1 MAIFV
6 ASFIIVTASC
16 LGLIR
21 LRVGRPSVER
31 FTATDSQSRKDV
43 SHVAQFFPFLAALQE
58 QIIMVPNNDQN
69 ILSEDCLKE
78 ALLVNQTIVNIS
90 GYDEI
95 CFRQLLSNTQQKP
108 SKPGCIISSPLELAD
123 AQFEDLKNISSILA
137 SELMNS
143 TFILST
149 GQTFNS
155 SFMQMLSNF
164 QVQHNIDSLTARA
177 DALRVIYFIKNTNAE
192 ESQAVVNF
200 ETSFGSLI
208 SSLGRR
214 LICAELSFKTGKTT
228 NDALEDALE
237 PKLWP
242 LYFSPLAMALVVFI
256 VLCFSSDNLCILK
269 TILLTISSILFPMI
283 SSAGIVSVTNASLFP
298 TTLFIPFLLL
308 GKSTSDV
315 VLLLVE
321 WQRQK
326 KVPSL
331 EHRVS
336 SCVAKAGFLAALSAL
351 YGIVLSGLAIKSSFD
366 VISEFFLVTL
376 VTYAVNSTA
385 SFIVTVILLMY
396 FERRLKKLKNPCLR
410 FRRRKSSTPESFDL
424 GLEWNGETECQ
435 KVKLKRVLKSLTWI
449 MASLG
454 GKILALPVLVG
465 IIGFCAFSALQ
476 TDDRT
481 RTTESF
487 LPE

>member
-1 MAIFV
+1 M
-6 ASFIIVTASC
+6 
-16 LGLIR
+16 
-21 LRVGRPSVER
+21 GRPSVER
-31 FTATDSQSRKDV
+31 FTAIDSQSWKDF
-43 SHVAQFFPFLAALQE
+43 SHAAQFFPFLAAQQE
-58 QIIMVPNNDQN
+58 EIIMVPNNDQN

-108 SKPGCIISSPLELAD
+108 SKPGCIISSPLELAG
-123 AQFEDLKNISSILA
+123 AQFEDLKNLSSILA
-137 SELMNS
+137 IELMNT

-164 QVQHNIDSLTARA
+164 QVQHNRDSLTARA

-192 ESQAVVNF
+192 ESQAVLNF
-200 ETSFGSLI
+200 ETSFRSLL

-214 LICAELSFKTGKTT
+214 LKCAEPTGKT
-228 NDALEDALE
+228 NDALEDVLE

-351 YGIVLSGLAIKSSFD
+351 YGIVLSGLAIKSSFH
-366 VISEFFLVTL
+366 VISEFF
-376 VTYAVNSTA
+376 
-385 SFIVTVILLMY
+385 
-396 FERRLKKLKNPCLR
+396 
-410 FRRRKSSTPESFDL
+410 SSY
-424 GLEWNGETECQ
+424 
-435 KVKLKRVLKSLTWI
+435 
-449 MASLG
+449 
-454 GKILALPVLVG
+454 
-465 IIGFCAFSALQ
+465 
-476 TDDRT
+476 T
-481 RTTESF
+481 RHICS
-487 LPE
+487 